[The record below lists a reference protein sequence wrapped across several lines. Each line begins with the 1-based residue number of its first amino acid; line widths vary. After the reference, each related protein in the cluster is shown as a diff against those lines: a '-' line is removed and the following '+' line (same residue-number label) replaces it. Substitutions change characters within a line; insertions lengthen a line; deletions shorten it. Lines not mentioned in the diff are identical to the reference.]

1 MEKNRNTKA
10 TIIGVAIALIA
21 WCLITVDLGEAA
33 QGGILGE
40 CGVTVQC

>member
-10 TIIGVAIALIA
+10 IIVGVAIAVVA
-21 WCLITVDLGEAA
+21 WCCVTADLGEALE
-33 QGGILGE
+33 GGIVGE

>member
-10 TIIGVAIALIA
+10 IIIGVAIAVVA
-21 WCLITVDLGEAA
+21 WCFITVDLGEAA
-33 QGGILGE
+33 QGGILSE